1 MPFVAIDSNVVDL
14 LLDSEWSEAHSDAM
28 EAMELPP
35 SFDGVDDPKLRT
47 SRHDTLLMPLPE

>member
-1 MPFVAIDSNVVDL
+1 MPFVAIDLNVVDL

-35 SFDGVDDPKLRT
+35 SFDGVDDAQLDELRGT
-47 SRHDTLLMPLPE
+47 THF